1 MSKQPPIEDESKEL
15 IPSWIE
21 DLPSGIRAN
30 TGTGLAHNPEPVW
43 DIVGNT
49 VKVGNIMLVRLDPK
63 FTTQSDFKTIAKAVE
78 AILNEVASIS
88 S

>member
-1 MSKQPPIEDESKEL
+1 MNNQQPEEETTEL

-21 DLPSGIRAN
+21 SLPTGIRAD
-30 TGTGLAHNPEPVW
+30 TGTGLAHNPEPIW

-49 VKVGNIMLVRLDPK
+49 VKVGNIMLVRLDPEL
-63 FTTQSDFKTIAKAVE
+63 TTHLEFKTLAARVGV
-78 AILNEVASIS
+78 ILEEPASVS